1 MTLPETILV
10 SRDGPLARVTLNRP
24 EIRNAL
30 NPQMIM
36 EVREAF
42 DDLSG
47 DEEVRVVVI
56 EGAGPAFCAG
66 GDLNWMRDVLG
77 MTKAEVEADS
87 RNLLDMYQAID
98 LCPKTVICR
107 VHGAAFAGATGILAA
122 SDIVIARRDTQFR
135 ISEVRL
141 GLLPGLIAAL
151 IVPRAGAHWFRYL
164 AKSAVLFEGETAR
177 LAGLVHELVD
187 DEAELDA
194 RVSVHVALALE
205 ASPEAIAGTGELI
218 AAIGSGG
225 DDLEIGLGFNARS
238 RLSAEAQEGISAF
251 LEKRRPNWVT
261 ARE

>member
-1 MTLPETILV
+1 MRHPETILV
-10 SRDGPLARVTLNRP
+10 GRDGPIAQLTLNRP

-30 NPQMIM
+30 NPLMIR
-36 EVREAF
+36 EIGEAF
-42 DDLSG
+42 DVFSDD
-47 DEEVRVVVI
+47 DEIRVVVI
-56 EGAGPAFCAG
+56 DGAGPAFCAG

-77 MTKAEVEADS
+77 MSKAEVETDS
-87 RNLLDMYQAID
+87 RNLLEMYRAID
-98 LCPKTVICR
+98 LCPKLVICR

-122 SDIVIARRDTQFR
+122 SDIVIARRNTQFR

-151 IVPRAGAHWFRYL
+151 IVPRAGVHWFRYL

-187 DEAELDA
+187 DDEELDA
-194 RVSVHVALALE
+194 RVSAHVALALE

-225 DDLEIGLGFNARS
+225 DDLEVGLSFNARS
-238 RLSAEAQEGISAF
+238 RMSAESQEGISAF
-251 LEKRRPNWVT
+251 LEKRRPNWT
-261 ARE
+261 IDRE